1 MPSRGCSGRYSEQG
15 QGLLARGPWWAP
27 RPAGRPLEVGAS
39 RPAGRPLEV
48 ARPVWAR
55 AARCGAGTCAR
66 PRRSRRVYGDR
77 HSLLGGTSSD
87 VFLRGGIRE
96 CIRTFGIE
104 TYVPAVPA
112 GRLCNKIL
120 GTFCLDG
127 VPQAP
132 CGVPQIEVTF
142 DIDANGILYVSDGG
156 RGTGKEQTITIAGS
170 STLDKSDVERMVK
183 DAEDNDAEDDKRKE
197 SVETRNNVESLVYRT
212 EKRLQD
218 LGDWVPADL
227 VSPFDPKLVALKEKV
242 AEAGPD
248 GEKKMTQELQEELMK
263 IGQDPLGG
271 GRDPLEGGQD
281 PLAGFSADM
290 ARGPSFE
297 EELRALKDL
306 MKHGASF
313 EEASEERMQYLD
325 QQGMIQTE
333 EELHD
338 YINVWDVIWR
348 YVG

>member
-1 MPSRGCSGRYSEQG
+1 MVGTAACGPPSRGGSLAAFGPPSRG
-15 QGLLARGPWWAP
+15 GPPGLGSRCTQRRRRLRARRLAR
-27 RPAGRPLEVGAS
+27 
-39 RPAGRPLEV
+39 
-48 ARPVWAR
+48 
-55 AARCGAGTCAR
+55 R
-66 PRRSRRVYGDR
+66 PRRDPAEPGSGYNVYGDR

-104 TYVPAVPA
+104 TY
-112 GRLCNKIL
+112 
-120 GTFCLDG
+120 

-156 RGTGKEQTITIAGS
+156 RGTGKEQTITGS
-170 STLDKSDVERMVK
+170 PTQDKADVERRVQ
-183 DAEDNDAEDDKRKE
+183 DAGDNDAEDDKRKE